1 MDESPRADDGDLD
14 AGSERFRVDSRL
26 EIASILA
33 TLVERGVL
41 VSVTFGRDVV
51 NTVLLA
57 VDAAAGE
64 IVFDAGQSAEVNARL
79 EAASRVAFDTS
90 LERIRIRFRG
100 GAVTPRTWQGAPAFA
115 CAMPATLVR
124 LQRRDYFR
132 AHVPLASSLRC
143 AVRTAGADGTPPAS
157 LTLRVLDVSVTGI
170 ALADAPTGFA
180 PAPGTRL
187 DGARLALATGSLDVD
202 LEVMYCRA
210 PAPGSASG
218 APLRIGCRFVDLP
231 PRGQALIQRCINALE
246 RERRSRT

>member
-1 MDESPRADDGDLD
+1 
-14 AGSERFRVDSRL
+14 
-26 EIASILA
+26 
-33 TLVERGVL
+33 
-41 VSVTFGRDVV
+41 
-51 NTVLLA
+51 
-57 VDAAAGE
+57 
-64 IVFDAGQSAEVNARL
+64 
-79 EAASRVAFDTS
+79 
-90 LERIRIRFRG
+90 
-100 GAVTPRTWQGAPAFA
+100 
-115 CAMPATLVR
+115 MPATLVR

-218 APLRIGCRFVDLP
+218 APVRIGCRFVDLP